1 MINNSWIFLSK
12 KNRSTGRNYIYDR
25 PVGFKNYLFW
35 LDSPYVQKMHLVRGY
50 LELLMILFICVMI
63 WIWRMYQFICSSG
76 STAVSSSYHSVFIAE
91 RQLLPKIVFVEKT
104 KPMWKIRMKVHY
116 MWKEFESFLN
126 LYIFRKRFYIVFKWC
141 IVKLKKKSQF
151 YYISSLFLERK
162 LHSSISVFHGDYI

>member
-1 MINNSWIFLSK
+1 
-12 KNRSTGRNYIYDR
+12 
-25 PVGFKNYLFW
+25 
-35 LDSPYVQKMHLVRGY
+35 
-50 LELLMILFICVMI
+50 
-63 WIWRMYQFICSSG
+63 
-76 STAVSSSYHSVFIAE
+76 
-91 RQLLPKIVFVEKT
+91 
-104 KPMWKIRMKVHY
+104 